1 MRRRGPGSHGERL
14 GLLEE
19 CQGVER
25 SGGDATAHRDTRVGR
40 EGARGT

>member
-25 SGGDATAHRDTRVGR
+25 SGEAPQHTGILG
-40 EGARGT
+40 